1 MTVPAGDVV
10 RVLAHHALRAVD
22 HVLEDLVQR
31 VPDMEMAVGVR
42 RTVMQDELL
51 PPHRLFAQAVV
62 EAKPFPALEQ
72 LRLALGQSGLH
83 REVGLGQEQGRA
95 PVAPDLRRLGLRCG
109 DCRRWARS
117 LRLASR
123 LCLPGFGLAFALAR
137 TAGFFAD
144 SFGLRLGDFHHRL
157 ARRLRRGLGR
167 GLGRFRLGGLGRFA
181 GLAFAAGFTVL
192 AGAFALAAGLTAR
205 FVLARD
211 DALLFLLFAIDP
223 CFPSHPARNSAVP
236 AGF

>member
-31 VPDMEMAVGVR
+31 MPDMEMAVGVR

-51 PPHRLFAQAVV
+51 PPHRLFAQPVV

-95 PVAPDLRRLGLRCG
+95 PVASDLRRLGLRCG

-123 LCLPGFGLAFALAR
+123 LCLWLRLGLCRGTNRRLPR
-137 TAGFFAD
+137 SG
-144 SFGLRLGDFHHRL
+144 FGLRLGGGFHRRL
-157 ARRLRRGLGR
+157 ARRLRRGLG
-167 GLGRFRLGGLGRFA
+167 GGLGRSRR
-181 GLAFAAGFTVL
+181 GFRLGVQRASRPWPL
-192 AGAFALAAGLTAR
+192 PPASLSSPG
-205 FVLARD
+205 
-211 DALLFLLFAIDP
+211 
-223 CFPSHPARNSAVP
+223 PSPWQQA
-236 AGF
+236 